1 MYPPVPAGLSRG
13 KHVARLTLKSLVRW
27 PSSPPT
33 SRRTGK
39 VIADSLVTGAT
50 RVVRCSAAVA
60 AVERDVFG
68 GEVAGWAGQCLLAG
82 G

>member
-1 MYPPVPAGLSRG
+1 MQWAI
-13 KHVARLTLKSLVRW
+13 SLVVRW